1 MSASRQKAASG
12 IIERVS
18 DRKYEPEL
26 PETITDIFGEQ
37 VFNDGVMKERL
48 PEDVYKKLKKTMI
61 EREPLDPSVAEVVAS
76 TMKNWALDHGATH
89 FTHWFHPLTGS
100 TAEKHDA
107 FIVPKANGQVI
118 FQFSGKEL
126 SQGEPDASSF
136 PSGGLRQT
144 FEARGYTAW
153 DPTSPAFIRKTKL
166 GAVLCIPTAF
176 CSYTGEAL
184 DKKTPLL
191 RASEALSNSAVNM
204 LKLLGTEDVTYV
216 DTAVGLEQEY
226 FLIDRE
232 YYNQRPDLVATGR
245 TLFGAESYKGQSLD
259 DHYFGTI
266 RERVQNFMHDSEQKL
281 YRLGIPVKTRHN
293 EVAPGQYEIA
303 PVFEVANLAV
313 DHNMLIME
321 VMNDMAARHGLKF
334 LTHEKPF
341 AGINGS
347 GKHCNWSMMDSKG
360 NNLLRPGATPH
371 ENLKFIVFLAA
382 IVRAVDKYAPLLRLS
397 VGLPGNDHRLG
408 ANEAPPAIMSIFLG
422 EALNSIVEA
431 IIAGKKPGAAANG
444 VIKLGAEILP
454 EIPKDNT
461 DRNRTSPF
469 AFTGNRF
476 EFRALGSS
484 QHAASP
490 VMALNTITADSLDFM
505 AEKIRAK
512 LDSGTEL
519 DSAITEVVKIV
530 FTDHQKIIFNG
541 DNYTDEWEKEAEKRG
556 LPNLKS
562 TPDATTALK
571 EESTLELYAKYNV
584 LSKNE
589 VEARY
594 NIKLEK
600 YILKLDVEFK
610 ACMDIANTMIL
621 PAALKH
627 QQQLAESVA
636 AVKSAL
642 GSVPAEQATV
652 LKSLSDNISS
662 LIKAVGDLKTLIA
675 DAPKKDMMEH
685 AIFYKEKAV
694 PAMNQIREYAD
705 MLELSVEDELWPLP
719 KYREMLLLL

>member
-1 MSASRQKAASG
+1 MSVSRQKATSG
-12 IIERVS
+12 INERAANA
-18 DRKYEPEL
+18 KNEPGFTEK
-26 PETITDIFGEQ
+26 ITDIFGEQ
-37 VFNDGVMKERL
+37 VFNDSVMKERL
-48 PEDVYKKLKKTMI
+48 PEEVYKKLKKTMI
-61 EREPLDPSVAEVVAS
+61 EREPLDPTVAEVVAS

-191 RASEALSNSAVNM
+191 RSSEALSNSATNM
-204 LKLLGTEDVTYV
+204 LKLLGVKDVSYV

-226 FLIDRE
+226 FLIDQG

-259 DHYFGTI
+259 DHYFGAI

-303 PVFEVANLAV
+303 PVFETANLAI

-321 VMNDMAARHGLKF
+321 VMNDMATKCGLKF

-347 GKHCNWSMMDSKG
+347 GKHCNWSMMDSNG
-360 NNLLRPGATPH
+360 NNLLKPGDTPS
-371 ENLKFIVFLAA
+371 ENVQFIVFLAA
-382 IVRAVDKYAPLLRLS
+382 IVRAVDKYASLLRLS
-397 VGLPGNDHRLG
+397 VALPSNDHRLG
-408 ANEAPPAIMSIFLG
+408 ANEAPPAIISIFLG
-422 EALNSIVEA
+422 EALNAIVEA
-431 IIAGKKPGAAANG
+431 LIAGEKPGATKNG
-444 VIKLGAEILP
+444 TIKLGAETLP

-490 VMALNTITADSLDFM
+490 VMVLNTITADSLDFI
-505 AEKIRAK
+505 AENIKAK
-512 LDSGTEL
+512 LDSGTDF
-519 DSAITEVVKIV
+519 DSAVSQVLKDV
-530 FTDHQKIIFNG
+530 FSDHQRIIFNG
-541 DNYTDEWEKEAEKRG
+541 DNYTEEWEKEAAKRG
-556 LPNLKS
+556 LLNLKS
-562 TPDATTALK
+562 TPEATTALK
-571 EESTLELYAKYNV
+571 AESTYALYAKYNV

-589 VEARY
+589 VDARY

-600 YILKLDVEFK
+600 YVLKLDVEFK
-610 ACMDIANTMIL
+610 ASLDMACTMIL

-627 QQQLAESVA
+627 QKNLADSLDS
-636 AVKSAL
+636 VKSVL
-642 GSVPAEQATV
+642 GSVPAEQKKV
-652 LKSLSDNISS
+652 LEDLSSNINSMM
-662 LIKAVGDLKTLIA
+662 KAVNDLKLLLTE
-675 DAPKKDMMEH
+675 APTDDHMEH
-685 AIFYKEKAV
+685 AIFYKDKAI
-694 PAMNQIREYAD
+694 PAMNKIRKYAD
-705 MLELSVEDELWPLP
+705 ELELSVEDELWPLP

>member
-1 MSASRQKAASG
+1 MSALRQKA
-12 IIERVS
+12 S
-18 DRKYEPEL
+18 DRIIVREVGSDDTVAYPDK
-26 PETITDIFGEQ
+26 ITDIFGEQ
-37 VFNDGVMKERL
+37 VFNDTVMKERL
-48 PEDVYKKLKKTMI
+48 PEDAYKKLKKTMI
-61 EREPLDPSVAEVVAS
+61 ERQPLDPTVAEVVAS

-191 RASEALSNSAVNM
+191 RSSEALSNSSVKM
-204 LKLLGTEDVTYV
+204 LKLLGKKDVVFV
-216 DTAVGLEQEY
+216 DTVAGLEQEY
-226 FLIDRE
+226 FLIDRS
-232 YYNQRPDLVATGR
+232 YFLQRPDMVASGR

-259 DHYFGTI
+259 DHYFGAI
-266 RERVQNFMHDSEQKL
+266 KERVQNFMHEAEQKL

-293 EVAPGQYEIA
+293 EVAPGQFELA
-303 PVFEVANLAV
+303 PVFEAANLAV

-321 VMNDMAARHGLKF
+321 VMEDVATKHGLKY
-334 LTHEKPF
+334 LLHEKPF

-347 GKHCNWSMMDSKG
+347 GKHCNWSMVDSDG
-360 NNLLRPGATPH
+360 NNLLKPGDTPN
-371 ENLKFIVFLAA
+371 ENMQFIVFLAA

-397 VGLPGNDHRLG
+397 VGLSSNDHRLG
-408 ANEAPPAIMSIFLG
+408 ANEAPPAIISIFLG
-422 EALNSIVEA
+422 HALNAIVESV
-431 IIAGKKPGAAANG
+431 IAGEKPGATASG
-444 VIKLGAEILP
+444 SIKLGAEILP

-490 VMALNTITADSLDFM
+490 IMALNTMVADSLDYM
-505 AEKIRAK
+505 VEQIESKMK
-512 LDSGTEL
+512 SGSNL
-519 DSAITEVVKIV
+519 DSAVTAVVKQV
-530 FTDHQKIIFNG
+530 FTDHQRIVFNG
-541 DNYTDEWEKEAEKRG
+541 DNYTEEWAKEAERRG
-556 LPNLKS
+556 LPNLK
-562 TPDATTALK
+562 TTVDAAQTLK
-571 EESTLELYAKYNV
+571 DESTYALYAKYNV
-584 LSKNE
+584 LNKNE
-589 VEARY
+589 VDARY

-600 YILKLDVEFK
+600 YVLKRDIEFK
-610 ACMDIANTMIL
+610 ATIDIANTMIL
-621 PAALKH
+621 PAAMKH
-627 QQQLAESVA
+627 QAQLAASIAAIKSV
-636 AVKSAL
+636 S
-642 GSVPAEQATV
+642 GSEPAEQR
-652 LKSLSDNISS
+652 KSLDNVTATIES
-662 LIKAVGDLKTLIA
+662 LIKSVDNLKDILA
-675 DAPKKDMMEH
+675 KSPHDDEMKH
-685 AIFYKEKAV
+685 AEYYVNTAM
-694 PAMNQIREYAD
+694 PAMDNIRKYAD
-705 MLELSVEDELWPLP
+705 QLESMVEDELWPLP